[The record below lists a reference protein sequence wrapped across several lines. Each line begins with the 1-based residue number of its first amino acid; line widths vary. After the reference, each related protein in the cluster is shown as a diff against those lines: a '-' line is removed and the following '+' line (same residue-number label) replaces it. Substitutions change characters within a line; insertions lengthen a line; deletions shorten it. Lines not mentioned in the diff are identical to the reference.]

1 VFVCL
6 FVCLFVCVP
15 TPLALKLLLPL
26 LLQGS
31 LNPDLMQTSL
41 AGMSVPGSLNL
52 CIIPGFGPLYLFS
65 SAAGGSVSDDG

>member
-1 VFVCL
+1 
-6 FVCLFVCVP
+6 
-15 TPLALKLLLPL
+15 
-26 LLQGS
+26 LQGS